1 MSFRKIVEKLQNAE
15 ENEGFLILVRCGV
28 FFTGIG
34 KDAVILA
41 EKLGITNVCF
51 SEGICKSS
59 IPVCRIEKILPRII
73 SKDISVAIYEY
84 NPKGIEKNN
93 GEKYQLLRKIVM
105 KPIKETRKCLECK
118 KCIYYKSRIK
128 TNIASTEEIVK
139 GIDSILE
146 ERYRVTKIE
155 NNKKE
160 GNKDG
165 R

>member
-1 MSFRKIVEKLQNAE
+1 MSFRKIVERLQNLE

-34 KDAVILA
+34 KDAVILS

-51 SEGICKSS
+51 AEGICKSS

-84 NPKGIEKNN
+84 NPKGIEYKN
-93 GEKYQLLRKIVM
+93 GEKYELLRRIVM
-105 KPIKETRKCLECK
+105 SPVKEDRKCLECE

-139 GIDSILE
+139 GIDSILG
-146 ERYRVTKIE
+146 E
-155 NNKKE
+155 NMELQK
-160 GNKDG
+160 
-165 R
+165 